1 MEKHSKYTSP
11 SLGSSK
17 PSAGV
22 KCGHCGRMGHTKS
35 TCRQLKRQQGRSSGT
50 KGSANALEE
59 DQDPELLEMEEAA
72 EEFEEAEELMDLQE
86 CEELEEGMAELLNVE
101 GDIDSLGKRS
111 NSARDEVV
119 KKLRTT
125 PANPNVAQGG
135 GYVRVPVSPLP
146 TYKSY
151 SLPKRATPKL
161 EPKLKETMEKPVA
174 VPMNQYM
181 GLTLLASQD
190 KGKLVNK
197 LTKEAAKVVESY
209 SIDAIEVTEVT
220 QNANAT
226 A

>member
-1 MEKHSKYTSP
+1 M
-11 SLGSSK
+11 
-17 PSAGV
+17 
-22 KCGHCGRMGHTKS
+22 
-35 TCRQLKRQQGRSSGT
+35 
-50 KGSANALEE
+50 EE
-59 DQDPELLEMEEAA
+59 DPEHLEMEEAT
-72 EEFEEAEELMDLQE
+72 EELAFDEVEELMDLQG
-86 CEELEEGMAELLNVE
+86 CEELDEGMAELLNVE

-119 KKLRTT
+119 KKLRNT

-135 GYVRVPVSPLP
+135 GYVRVPVTPLP

-151 SLPKRATPKL
+151 SLPKRAAPKL

-190 KGKLVNK
+190 KSKLVNK

-209 SIDAIEVTEVT
+209 SVDAIEVTEVT